1 MRVVKLV
8 TIKFLDIEV
17 EPSNYL
23 RSSVILNGIRMN
35 FFHCHSFLS
44 DVLFSRCSSFLHTYL
59 DKFEFLR
66 NLFRRLVISIVRLF
80 FSKVG
85 YNLLVPVYTNCPS
98 GWLLVFTRRQ
108 DNLYDFSRKTSN
120 CANTF
125 AQLSVRSLGKGWFRF
140 KETNAFVLCWTMVSF
155 RGQIPFLR
163 GGSH

>member
-1 MRVVKLV
+1 
-8 TIKFLDIEV
+8 
-17 EPSNYL
+17 
-23 RSSVILNGIRMN
+23 MN
-35 FFHCHSFLS
+35 FFHRHSFLS

-59 DKFEFLR
+59 DKFDFLR

-125 AQLSVRSLGKGWFRF
+125 ASCPCEVWEK
-140 KETNAFVLCWTMVSF
+140 
-155 RGQIPFLR
+155 
-163 GGSH
+163 GGSDLKKQTPSYCAGLWSPLEVKFLSSAGASTEYSNKNKRPVIIYRLGEGGERRILGGMT

>member
-163 GGSH
+163 RGSH